1 MARLKSNRMAR
12 KEAITGY
19 IFASPWLIGFVL
31 FTAYP
36 IISSILYSLM
46 DYNILETPRWI
57 GIKNYA
63 DLINDR
69 SFWLSLGNTC
79 YYVIFSVPLNM
90 IIGLSIALLLSMDIK
105 GIAVYRTL
113 YYMPSIVPLVAS
125 SVLWSW
131 MFNPNFGLLT
141 HAVRFFGLKAP
152 AWLSDPNWA
161 KPSLIIM
168 SLWGAGGGMIIY
180 LAGLKNIPRTY
191 YEAAELDGAG
201 LWKKFIHITLP
212 MLSPTL
218 FFQLIMGLIGSFQV
232 FTQAFMMTGG
242 GPNESTLFYVL
253 YLYRNAFQFW
263 KMGYASALAWV
274 LFAIIMVLTWLN
286 FVVSKYWVF
295 YDQT

>member
-1 MARLKSNRMAR
+1 MRGLMSNRMAR

-19 IFASPWLIGFVL
+19 IFASPWLIGVVL

-36 IISSILYSLM
+36 IISSIIYSFM

-57 GIKNYA
+57 GIKNYI

-69 SFWLSLGNTC
+69 TFWLSLGNTC
-79 YYVIFSVPLNM
+79 YYVVFSVPLNM
-90 IIGLSIALLLSMDIK
+90 IVGLSIALLLSMDIK

-131 MFNPNFGLLT
+131 MFNPNFGILT
-141 HAVRFFGLKAP
+141 HTVRLLGLKPP
-152 AWLSDPNWA
+152 AWLSDPKWA
-161 KPSLIIM
+161 KPSLILM

-191 YEAAELDGAG
+191 YEAAELDGASI
-201 LWKKFIHITLP
+201 WRKFIHVTLP

-232 FTQAFMMTGG
+232 FTQAFVMTGG

-274 LFAIIMVLTWLN
+274 LFAIIMFLTWLN
-286 FVVSKYWVF
+286 FVISKYWVF